1 MPTYTYKCKECGYKF
16 DKRQSFS
23 DDTLRLCPACGAES
37 GLRKVVNSVG
47 ILFKGSGF
55 YVTDNRNGSSAQSAA
70 PGKSETRKKQP
81 EGKETST
88 TAGSSA
94 NGSGKQTA
102 GEKSAA
108 VSA

>member
-1 MPTYTYKCKECGYKF
+1 MPTYTYKCKECGHKF

-23 DDTLRLCPACGAES
+23 DDPLRVCPECGAES

-55 YVTDNRNGSSAQSAA
+55 YVTDNRNGSSAKNAA
-70 PGKSETRKKQP
+70 PGKAETKKKP
-81 EGKETST
+81 AE
-88 TAGSSA
+88 
-94 NGSGKQTA
+94 

-108 VSA
+108 PAESGANGPGKKAAKEKSTAVSS